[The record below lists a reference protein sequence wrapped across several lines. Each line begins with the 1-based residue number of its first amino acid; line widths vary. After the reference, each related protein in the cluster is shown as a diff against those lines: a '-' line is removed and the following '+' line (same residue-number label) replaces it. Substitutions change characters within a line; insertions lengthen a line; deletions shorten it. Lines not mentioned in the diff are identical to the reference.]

1 LDWLARDFVAHNWDV
16 KRFFK
21 QIVMSATY
29 RQSSQAAPALMSS
42 DPENRLLARA
52 PRYRLSAEMLR
63 DNGLM
68 VSGLLVNKLGGA
80 PVRPYEVGVSFKPVD
95 RDKGDGLY
103 RRSVYTYWKRTGP
116 APVMMTLD
124 AAKRDVCRVRRE
136 RTSSPLQA
144 FVLLND
150 PQFVEAARMLAQRM
164 IVKHGDDT
172 PAVLRDVFRTLT
184 SRLPSDEE
192 RLVLQELY
200 EQQFE
205 YFKEKP
211 ARATDFLATGDAKA
225 DPTLDANHLAAVGV
239 VANALMNYDEC
250 VMKK

>member
-1 LDWLARDFVAHNWDV
+1 
-16 KRFFK
+16 
-21 QIVMSATY
+21 
-29 RQSSQAAPALMSS
+29 
-42 DPENRLLARA
+42 
-52 PRYRLSAEMLR
+52 
-63 DNGLM
+63 
-68 VSGLLVNKLGGA
+68 
-80 PVRPYEVGVSFKPVD
+80 
-95 RDKGDGLY
+95 
-103 RRSVYTYWKRTGP
+103 
-116 APVMMTLD
+116 MMTLD

-200 EQQFE
+200 EQQLA

-211 ARATDFLATGDAKA
+211 AHAADFLTTGDAKA
-225 DPTLDANHLAAVGV
+225 DPAVDAIHLAAVGV